1 MSWQWG
7 VLHWLV
13 EHSYDFC
20 DFFSSPVSRVVT
32 WSQPPVNI
40 HELDH
45 VDHDCLISLRS
56 LGATTPFQVDAMPL
70 TYHLS
75 INASPN
81 FNIISSFKH
90 HSAPRWM
97 TWIHPKKINHRTWFL
112 MLGKMIFLFQGKNFL
127 RFQPLSFRG
136 DTHVMLSF
144 PFWPSAV
151 NVLVC
156 TRLPWLFGSNKNF
169 NKHRETPKHMTSR
182 KQQKERLNYPGPMI
196 FKWYLYIPLFIFTII
211 YISIYQ
217 HVESSNTA
225 ITWANWPK
233 ESPTLCW
240 CRAGFAQAI
249 VAAGSNLTLGEY
261 RDEYDDHQLI
271 SLVIGATFPWICH
284 DPGTLKLT

>member
-1 MSWQWG
+1 MMG
-7 VLHWLV
+7 
-13 EHSYDFC
+13 
-20 DFFSSPVSRVVT
+20 DFFSSPVTR
-32 WSQPPVNI
+32 NRDLNN
-40 HELDH
+40 HLDQSMSWIMSTIDCH
-45 VDHDCLISLRS
+45 SHWDHWDS
-56 LGATTPFQVDAMPL
+56 TPFQVDAMTWKL
-70 TYHLS
+70 TTLKNQRKS
-75 INASPN
+75 KLQIFPAL
-81 FNIISSFKH
+81 NIIQL
-90 HSAPRWM
+90 PGEWLEY
-97 TWIHPKKINHRTWFL
+97 TPPKINHRTWFL

-196 FKWYLYIPLFIFTII
+196 FKWYLYIPLFIFIII

>member
-1 MSWQWG
+1 MSQSWRTCLG
-7 VLHWLV
+7 NEECSTGWLNIPMMG
-13 EHSYDFC
+13 
-20 DFFSSPVSRVVT
+20 DFFFIPGVPGDVT
-32 WSQPPVNI
+32 WSQPPGKSMSWI
-40 HELDH
+40 MSGPMTFHFIEIIGSH
-45 VDHDCLISLRS
+45 YSISS
-56 LGATTPFQVDAMPL
+56 GCHAMK

-97 TWIHPKKINHRTWFL
+97 TWIHPPKINHRTWFL
-112 MLGKMIFLFQGKNFL
+112 MLGKMIFLFQGKKFL

-169 NKHRETPKHMTSR
+169 NKHREPPKHMTSR

-196 FKWYLYIPLFIFTII
+196 FKWYLYIPL
-211 YISIYQ
+211 Y
-217 HVESSNTA
+217 
-225 ITWANWPK
+225 
-233 ESPTLCW
+233 L
-240 CRAGFAQAI
+240 
-249 VAAGSNLTLGEY
+249 
-261 RDEYDDHQLI
+261 
-271 SLVIGATFPWICH
+271 
-284 DPGTLKLT
+284 

>member
-13 EHSYDFC
+13 EHSYDGRFFFHPRCPRGC
-20 DFFSSPVSRVVT
+20 DLVT
-32 WSQPPVNI
+32 TTWKI

-45 VDHDCLISLRS
+45 VGSHDFSFHWDHWDS
-56 LGATTPFQVDAMPL
+56 TPFQVDAMPL

-97 TWIHPKKINHRTWFL
+97 TWIHPPKINHRTWFL
-112 MLGKMIFLFQGKNFL
+112 MLGKMFFLFQGKNFL

-196 FKWYLYIPLFIFTII
+196 FKWYLYIYL
-211 YISIYQ
+211 YLY
-217 HVESSNTA
+217 
-225 ITWANWPK
+225 
-233 ESPTLCW
+233 L
-240 CRAGFAQAI
+240 
-249 VAAGSNLTLGEY
+249 
-261 RDEYDDHQLI
+261 
-271 SLVIGATFPWICH
+271 
-284 DPGTLKLT
+284 

>member
-112 MLGKMIFLFQGKNFL
+112 MLGKMIFLFQGKNLRVPWENLPGCMFHECIISPFL
-127 RFQPLSFRG
+127 HFQLMYLPQ
-136 DTHVMLSF
+136 
-144 PFWPSAV
+144 PS
-151 NVLVC
+151 
-156 TRLPWLFGSNKNF
+156 
-169 NKHRETPKHMTSR
+169 
-182 KQQKERLNYPGPMI
+182 
-196 FKWYLYIPLFIFTII
+196 
-211 YISIYQ
+211 
-217 HVESSNTA
+217 VE
-225 ITWANWPK
+225 
-233 ESPTLCW
+233 
-240 CRAGFAQAI
+240 I
-249 VAAGSNLTLGEY
+249 VAPPHGEHH
-261 RDEYDDHQLI
+261 RRLRPKSPQD
-271 SLVIGATFPWICH
+271 
-284 DPGTLKLT
+284 

>member
-13 EHSYDFC
+13 EHSYDGWFL
-20 DFFSSPVSRVVT
+20 FHPRSTRLWPK
-32 WSQPPVNI
+32 QPPGSI

-45 VDHDCLISLRS
+45 VGSHDLISLRS
-56 LGATTPFQVDAMPL
+56 LGFYSISSGCHAINLPPWK
-70 TYHLS
+70 

-97 TWIHPKKINHRTWFL
+97 TWIHPPKINHRTWFL
-112 MLGKMIFLFQGKNFL
+112 MLGKMIFLFQGKHFL

-196 FKWYLYIPLFIFTII
+196 FKWYLYIPLFIFIII